1 MKSAARALDAPPRK
15 PVSSVTPGSSRQRRR
30 ELIRRIELAR
40 KSRVLTYVCSDR
52 TGLPAQVAED
62 AVRPM
67 YDVLHQMG
75 AVDRLDL
82 FLYSRGGATEVPWR
96 IVSMLREHC
105 RRLGALVPFRAH
117 SAATLIALGCD
128 EIVMGPNAEL
138 GPIDPA
144 VPRRGVKDGASVT
157 EEDIPVEDVMS
168 YIAFLKDKAE
178 ISEGGLSEQMRILS
192 ERLSPWVVGRIY
204 RTHAHIRLLAEKLL
218 AAHATPLAEQA
229 VRRIVDALVERSYS
243 HDHAVT
249 RNDAKALG
257 LPIQFADSGLESSMW
272 GLLEEYERMLEMRQP
287 LDADE
292 LLDRNVDEA
301 ALPQTMAII
310 EGTDV
315 SWACR
320 GILKLRRIRQ
330 APPEITIN
338 INFGITRPEHMPQEP
353 KLQEIVDQLARQVK
367 ASVPELVRQQLR
379 DQSAVLRV
387 DTRMPR
393 SHWQD
398 VTAEDV

>member
-1 MKSAARALDAPPRK
+1 M
-15 PVSSVTPGSSRQRRR
+15 
-30 ELIRRIELAR
+30 
-40 KSRVLTYVCSDR
+40 TYVCSDR
-52 TGLPAQVAED
+52 AGLPAQVAED

-67 YDVLHQMG
+67 YDVLRQIG
-75 AVDRLDL
+75 AVDHLDL

-117 SAATLIALGCD
+117 SASTLIALGCD
-128 EIVMGPNAEL
+128 EIVMGPKAEL

-144 VPRRGVKDGASVT
+144 VPRRGLKEGTSVT
-157 EEDIPVEDVMS
+157 EEDISVEDVMS
-168 YIAFLKDKAE
+168 YVTFLKDKAG
-178 ISEGGLSEQMRILS
+178 ISESGLADQMRILS
-192 ERLSPWVVGRIY
+192 ERLSPWMVGRIY
-204 RTHAHIRLLAEKLL
+204 RTHAYIRLVAEKLL
-218 AAHATPLAEQA
+218 AAHATPLTEQA
-229 VRRIVDALVERSYS
+229 VRLIVDTLVERSYS

-249 RNDAKALG
+249 RKEAQSLG
-257 LPIQFADSGLESSMW
+257 LPIQLADSVIERPMW
-272 GLLEEYERMLEMRQP
+272 ELLEEYERLLEMRQP

-301 ALPQTMAII
+301 AFPQTMAII

-315 SWACR
+315 TWACR

-338 INFGITRPEHMPQEP
+338 INLGITRSDHMPQERM
-353 KLQEIVDQLARQVK
+353 LQEIAEQLAKQVK
-367 ASVPELVRQQLR
+367 ADVPGLVRQQTR

-387 DTRMPR
+387 DTRMQG